1 MTYIPL
7 LQASSWMMGGVAGYL
22 LLLLVVGTVTVKLVQ
37 KSSRRYIIAGKSLP
51 LFFVGTMLASQAID
65 GNASLGNA
73 GLVYDF
79 GFWAGAS
86 IPIGLGLCLLIV
98 GLVYGPRLNKMAM
111 LTLPDFYFRRYGKP
125 TEAVSGTLM
134 LISFTV
140 LVAGNLAATGF
151 IMNAVFD
158 VPFLLGMAII
168 ALIVMTYVFSGGLFS
183 AAYTDMFNI
192 YVAITALWVGFI
204 YIAAGGTGWTFGEFL
219 DNTPEGFLDLSGLT
233 DIEEGALINWAAILA
248 LGLGDVIALD
258 FMERVFAAR
267 TPKTARR
274 GAFWGGT
281 LTLFIVVP
289 ASFMGIFAIT
299 LIPDIE
305 DSFLAFPQ
313 IAIEHVPT
321 PLGILMLAG
330 VLGASMSTA
339 AGGSLAVSSVISR
352 NLIQRDILGGLLQGR
367 RMMGDR
373 RLLWT
378 TRATLLPVM
387 GAAVVLGWQ
396 IPQPGEFLVLAFDIV
411 FAGAFVPLTFGL
423 FWSKAN
429 APAALTS
436 LILGSS
442 LRLLGFFVTPEDWA
456 GIETLIPPV
465 VSAIAFVAVALATQK
480 RYAGVRLHGVVDYV
494 PPEEHVVEGRD
505 LEGYVAPAP
514 RTVT

>member
-1 MTYIPL
+1 MMHIPV
-7 LQASSWMMGGVAGYL
+7 AAANAWVMGGVAGYL
-22 LLLLVVGTVTVKLVQ
+22 CLLLVVGTLTVKFVQ

-79 GFWAGAS
+79 GFWAGAA
-86 IPIGLGLCLLIV
+86 IPIGLGLCLLLV
-98 GLVYGPRLNKMAM
+98 GLVYGPKLNKMAM
-111 LTLPDFYFRRYGKP
+111 LTLPDFYFRRYGNT
-125 TEAVSGTLM
+125 TEGVSGVLM
-134 LISFTV
+134 LVSFTV

-158 VPFLLGMAII
+158 IPFFLGMLII

-192 YVAITALWVGFI
+192 YIAITALWAGFI
-204 YIAAGGTGWTFGEFL
+204 YIAAGYTGISFGTFI
-219 DNTPEGFLDLSGLT
+219 DNAPDGYLDLSGLT
-233 DIEEGALINWAAILA
+233 SREDGALINWAAILA

-274 GAFWGGT
+274 GAFWGGG

-289 ASFMGIFAIT
+289 ASFMGIFALT
-299 LIPDIE
+299 LIPDI
-305 DSFLAFPQ
+305 DDPFLVFPQ
-313 IAIEHVPT
+313 IAIDHVPT

-352 NLIQRDILGGLLQGR
+352 NLIQRDLLGRLMGGR
-367 RMMGDR
+367 RMGDR
-373 RLLWT
+373 RLLWV
-378 TRATLLPVM
+378 TRGTLIPVM
-387 GAAVVLGWQ
+387 GAALLLAWRL
-396 IPQPGEFLVLAFDIV
+396 PQPGEFLVLAFDIV

-423 FWSKAN
+423 FWSKSN

-436 LILGSS
+436 LFLGSG
-442 LRLLGFFVTPEDWA
+442 LRLLGFFVTPEEWA
-456 GIETLIPPV
+456 GIETLIPPA
-465 VSAIAFVAVALATQK
+465 VSAIAFVVVALATQK
-480 RYAGVRLHGVVDYV
+480 RYSGVELHGVVDYV
-494 PPEEHVVEGRD
+494 PPDEHVVEGRD
-505 LEGYVAPAP
+505 LEDYVPPAP
-514 RTVT
+514 RTAG